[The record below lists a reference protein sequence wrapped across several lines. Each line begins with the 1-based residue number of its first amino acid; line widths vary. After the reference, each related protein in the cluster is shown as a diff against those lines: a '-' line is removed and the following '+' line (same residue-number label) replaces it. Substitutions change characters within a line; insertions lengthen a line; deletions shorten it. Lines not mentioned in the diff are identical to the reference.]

1 MRRPLSILAISLA
14 VLGSQALA
22 QPQQVASP
30 AFNGFYAGADVG
42 LDTYSFDSDIAA
54 IDELDIT
61 GAVFGGHLG
70 WRRPLSA
77 KLVLGVELFVSGS
90 TAEDTISSSDPAFP
104 EDIQSDLSGEVSLHF
119 GGEGQIGYLLSPR
132 FLGYLGIGGVLSQV
146 ELSESVVFF
155 DSVSSFSDEETVGGF
170 RIGLGGEYAFSGR
183 LSARLNAN
191 YHLYAD
197 ALTNGGDLSGFQ
209 VTAGVNYSF

>member
-1 MRRPLSILAISLA
+1 MNKTSFLLAGGLA

-30 AFNGFYAGADVG
+30 AFDGLYAGADLG

-70 WRRPLSA
+70 WRRPLSS

-90 TAEDTISSSDPAFP
+90 TAEDTISSTDPVFP
-104 EDIQSDLSGEVSLHF
+104 DDIQSELSGEVSLHF

-146 ELSESVVFF
+146 ELSESVTFF

-170 RIGLGGEYAFSGR
+170 RIGIGGEYAFYER
-183 LSARLNAN
+183 LSARVNAN

-197 ALTNGGDLSGFQ
+197 ALTNGGDLDGFQ
-209 VTAGVNYSF
+209 ITAGVNYSF